1 MNRDGAGPLTELR
14 VDGGAARNNLL
25 LQIQADLLGVP
36 VIRPHQTETT
46 ALGAALLAGLA
57 VGIWRAPD
65 ELAHLWQAERVF
77 EPGRDGSWRE
87 ERLAEWHRA
96 VERSRDWARP

>member
-14 VDGGAARNNLL
+14 ADGGAARNNLL

-36 VIRPHQTETT
+36 VIRPRQTETT

-57 VGIWRAPD
+57 VGIWRSPD
-65 ELAHLWQAERVF
+65 ELAHLWAAEQVF
-77 EPGRDGSWRE
+77 EPGRDATWRD

-96 VERSRDWARP
+96 VARSRDWARP